1 MKDLIF
7 YEDSDMRSDLAVK
20 EKVSPQTLREAHASA
35 LKLHREG
42 KQGWLDI
49 LDDQGHLWAIDQAAH
64 RFGRYAHCLVL
75 GIGGS
80 DLGARAVLSA
90 LEPLKGKTRLWFAG
104 DTTDPDEIA
113 KILDAVPW
121 KQACINVISKSGG
134 TLETMA
140 VFFEAKRRL
149 EKAVGAKKAGDRIIC
164 TTDPEKSALRDL
176 ALDKGWATL
185 PVPPNIGGRFSV
197 LTSVGLFPLAL
208 AGVDVKRLL
217 NGAVAIRDDWA
228 EHQGASHQIDR
239 FAAWQ
244 YAHETRKGRNMHVLF
259 AYASNLRSMSN
270 WWRQIWAES
279 LGKAKRSDGTRNKYG
294 PTPVVAIGPTDQHSQ
309 LQLYQEGPDDK
320 IYTFLTVRSPK
331 TKLKVPSSI
340 KSLGPVAYA
349 SGRAFSDLLVA
360 EAQGSM
366 SALRQTKRPVGLL
379 QLPKID
385 ENTLGALLVFYELAT
400 AVAGELYGI
409 NAYDQPGVEA
419 SKKRTHEL
427 LTRS

>member
-1 MKDLIF
+1 MKNLIS
-7 YEDSDMRSDLAVK
+7 YDDSDMRSDLAVT
-20 EKVSPQTLREAHASA
+20 EKVSPQALREAHASA
-35 LKLHREG
+35 LRLHKEG

-49 LDDQGHLWAIDQAAH
+49 LDDMDHLQAIDQAAR
-64 RFGRYAHCLVL
+64 RFGRHAHCLVL

-80 DLGARAVLSA
+80 DLGARAVLAA
-90 LEPLKGKTRLWFAG
+90 LEPVKGKTRLWFAG

-113 KILDAVPW
+113 KVLDAVPW

-149 EKAVGAKKAGDRIIC
+149 EKAVGIKKAGDRIIC

-185 PVPPNIGGRFSV
+185 SVPPNIGGRFSV
-197 LTSVGLFPLAL
+197 LSAVGLFPLAL
-208 AGVDVKRLL
+208 AGVDVKKLL
-217 NGAVAIRDDWA
+217 KGAVSLRDEWM
-228 EHQGASHQIDR
+228 EHQGASHQVDR

-244 YAHETRKGRNMHVLF
+244 YAHESRKNRNMHVLF
-259 AYASNLRSMSN
+259 AYAANLRSMSN

-279 LGKAKRSDGTRNKYG
+279 LGKAIRSDGSKNKYG

-320 IYTFLTVRSPK
+320 IYTFLTVKSPK
-331 TKLKVPSSI
+331 TRLSVPSSI
-340 KSLGPVAYA
+340 KSLSLVAYA
-349 SGRAFSDLLVA
+349 SGRPFSALIAA

-366 SALRQTKRPVGLL
+366 SALRQAKRPLGHL
-379 QLPKID
+379 QLQKVD
-385 ENTLGALLVFYELAT
+385 ESTLGALLVFYELAT

-419 SKKRTHEL
+419 SKKRAHEL
-427 LTRS
+427 LTRP